1 MPKKQTP
8 EQTKKAK
15 ALAKKQ
21 YKTPEQKAQALAKKQ
36 YKMGPTAKPTR
47 KKSKPANTP
56 GEGKRGFSGMVN
68 RMVAMSESQFNKMIK
83 NIRAKRR

>member
-8 EQTKKAK
+8 EQTKKTK
-15 ALAKKQ
+15 
-21 YKTPEQKAQALAKKQ
+21 ALAKKQ